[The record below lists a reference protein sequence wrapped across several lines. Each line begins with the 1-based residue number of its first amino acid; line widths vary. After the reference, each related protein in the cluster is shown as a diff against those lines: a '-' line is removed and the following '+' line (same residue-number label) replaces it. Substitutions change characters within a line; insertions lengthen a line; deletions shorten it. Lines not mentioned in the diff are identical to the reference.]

1 VVTFPDARQQTRGSV
16 WIEQEIAIAAFLAQ
30 STNRDI
36 KVAAYI
42 HESVSRE
49 GIRDLL
55 HLNPQPFRTDEEVLK
70 HLRAALGSWVGLS
83 SSKIELTA
91 KFAEAAISGGNATNF
106 KMFLEMARER
116 LVERWDSH
124 ESGGLGTTLDHDT
137 WFAKRAEIYRN
148 EFIPALDSTVDLGL
162 KVIKYDASLEWAGFT
177 VNVLLES
184 FEACR
189 RMEQLSP
196 RLIAVR
202 TEAVP
207 FARPAYDVYVGVRT
221 IATYAVMRERFRFLK
236 EVLPKYVR
244 CFTMDSTSQVYV
256 PLLFWPF
263 SGVPGLPD
271 MRQGRNETLW
281 NEHIHKAWGQYFGT
295 LEKFL
300 AAAFQLEFILEF
312 NSYIF
317 EGVQIPEVEKL
328 RQTFG
333 NKDFIYLPDFW
344 ANRLDPV
351 VPIAEHFY
359 DTLVAGSGF
368 PSEFS
373 IEKPAIELVFKD
385 KDVQDRLLFLGGFL
399 AHLKSWQA
407 QAMMEQRRHP
417 FMFDWEG
424 RLKAIV
430 NKYIQDKQAH

>member
-1 VVTFPDARQQTRGSV
+1 
-16 WIEQEIAIAAFLAQ
+16 
-30 STNRDI
+30 
-36 KVAAYI
+36 
-42 HESVSRE
+42 
-49 GIRDLL
+49 
-55 HLNPQPFRTDEEVLK
+55 
-70 HLRAALGSWVGLS
+70 
-83 SSKIELTA
+83 
-91 KFAEAAISGGNATNF
+91 
-106 KMFLEMARER
+106 
-116 LVERWDSH
+116 
-124 ESGGLGTTLDHDT
+124 
-137 WFAKRAEIYRN
+137 
-148 EFIPALDSTVDLGL
+148 
-162 KVIKYDASLEWAGFT
+162 
-177 VNVLLES
+177 
-184 FEACR
+184 
-189 RMEQLSP
+189 
-196 RLIAVR
+196 
-202 TEAVP
+202 
-207 FARPAYDVYVGVRT
+207 
-221 IATYAVMRERFRFLK
+221 
-236 EVLPKYVR
+236 
-244 CFTMDSTSQVYV
+244 MDSTSQVYV